1 MHFRSSTRALMATPP
16 PEKGFVLPVV
26 LGVGVIIIL
35 LGVMMIERSSQNRTA
50 AIAQKANARSSAAA
64 ENGITQIQALL
75 NRYRPL
81 ATYCSDPSLSNC
93 GSATTWQTVSNTA
106 LDPCSTNPNEPI
118 TRIQSYARQQWNN
131 ATSNPADGQFRLI
144 SYQYQPSAANP
155 NIGTGTL
162 VVQGRINPDD
172 SIRTAT
178 AQIKVNF
185 NITRDPGLGNPPGLW
200 IAQNQTAQTTSSV
213 VLQTNVRDSTCL
225 GDGAS
230 SNPVQQFQRQT
241 QLPYAYQP
249 TPGIALPELPP
260 EGNSLPITTQLRT
273 DWTRSIRNIDNRA
286 TTLPRF
292 HRQSEMEHERNG
304 EDQPDEA
311 SREDADDVP
320 EDVPEDNSETPLP
333 AEVANNRTLTY
344 RVKANADGQSIRLTN
359 PTSILKI
366 GTGAQTVVLN
376 LKGGM
381 TIAGGGKILLDSG
394 ANLIIY
400 AHGAVNLAGNGS
412 IPAIEQEGTPS
423 AARVQIY
430 VYPSNSV
437 PAPAVSLS
445 GEAVPLYLVLV
456 APASVVTSSAR
467 VQGSIWAKSWQG
479 EGSAAVVQD
488 PLNAS
493 DLKLLWPPRI
503 SPITTWQRGD
513 S

>member
-1 MHFRSSTRALMATPP
+1 MHFRNSTRALMATPP
-16 PEKGFVLPVV
+16 PEKGFVLPIV

-35 LGVMMIERSSQNRTA
+35 LGVMMIERSSQNRIA
-50 AIAQKANARSSAAA
+50 AIAQKANVRSSAAA

-93 GSATTWQTVSNTA
+93 GSATSWQTVSNTA
-106 LDPCSTNPNEPI
+106 LDPCSTNLNEPV
-118 TRIQSYARQQWNN
+118 TRIQSYARQQWSN

-144 SYQYQPSAANP
+144 SYQYQPNTANP
-155 NIGTGTL
+155 TIGTGTL

-178 AQIKVNF
+178 AQIKVSF

-225 GDGAS
+225 GNGAS

-241 QLPYAYQP
+241 QLPYVYQP
-249 TPGIALPELPP
+249 TPGIALPELSP
-260 EGNSLPITTQLRT
+260 EGNSLPATNQPRT
-273 DWTRSIRNIDNRA
+273 YFTRSLSSIDNRA

-292 HRQSEMEHERNG
+292 HRQSEMEHERNR
-304 EDQPDEA
+304 ENERDEA
-311 SREDADDVP
+311 SREDAEDVP
-320 EDVPEDNSETPLP
+320 EDVPEDDSQPPSP
-333 AEVANNRTLTY
+333 AANKRTLTY
-344 RVKANADGQSIRLTN
+344 RVKANAEGQSIRLTN

-400 AHGAVNLAGNGS
+400 SHGAVNLAGNGS

-430 VYPSNSV
+430 VYPSDSIL
-437 PAPAVSLS
+437 APAVSLS
-445 GEAVPLYLVLV
+445 GDAAPLYLVLV

-493 DLKLLWPPRI
+493 DLKLIWPPRI
-503 SPITTWQRGD
+503 SPITAWQRGD